1 MTHGVAIEGARPER
15 RSGWGAAAGLLVLTI
30 IPSLGGLTRLA
41 SLANIV
47 APQADH
53 ARFAARPWVLVAHI
67 VAGLVFATFGA
78 VQFVPSLRR
87 GSARVHR
94 ALGRVLVV
102 AGIVA
107 GFSGMA
113 VMLAFDASPTQ
124 GPPLHA
130 MRALSGLA
138 LVGFIA
144 RAVAAIRARDF
155 AAHEAWMKRA
165 YAIGVAPGVQAL
177 SLAPL
182 IVLVGDNQL
191 TNTLGMA
198 AGWAISLAVAE
209 RSIHAARRDA
219 RANTHSA
226 TMSAVVYERYGSPDE
241 FRVANVRRPT
251 PARGQVLVRVEA
263 SSINALDRRMLR
275 ADPFLVRLNNGL
287 LRPSKKKILGA
298 DVAGVVEAVGEGV
311 TSVSVGE
318 RVFGDASHDAL
329 GCFAEYVCLRETA
342 VSRMPGGIDAI
353 RAASLPLA
361 AGTALQ
367 AVRERAALRPG
378 QRALVYGAGGAVGGY
393 LVQILKAYG
402 VHVVAVCSKRSAA
415 AVRALGADEVLEV
428 TGPLPKGAAFDVV
441 FGVNG
446 YRPIR
451 EFLAVLAPTGK
462 YLMIGGES
470 AQLFE
475 ALWRSALNKSVD
487 VLTMNP
493 KLLQTDLRELR
504 ALVESKALRPMV
516 DAVYPLERVA
526 DALRAVEAG
535 EARGKVVISV
545 SAP

>member
-1 MTHGVAIEGARPER
+1 MTHGVAIEGEPAAR
-15 RSGWGAAAGLLVLTI
+15 RSGWAAAAGLLVLTI

-47 APQADH
+47 APQTDH
-53 ARFAARPWVLVAHI
+53 ARFASRPWVLVAHI

-102 AGIVA
+102 AAIVA

-182 IVLVGDNQL
+182 IVLVGDTQL

-219 RANTHSA
+219 RAKTHTA
-226 TMSAVVYERYGSPDE
+226 TMTAVVYERYGSPDE
-241 FRVANVRRPT
+241 FRVANVPRPT
-251 PARGQVLVRVEA
+251 PAKGQVLVRVEA
-263 SSINALDRRMLR
+263 SSLNALDRRMLR

-311 TSVSVGE
+311 TS
-318 RVFGDASHDAL
+318 HDAL
-329 GCFAEYVCLRETA
+329 GCFAEYVCVRESA
-342 VSRMPGGIDAI
+342 VSRMPSGIDAI

-402 VHVVAVCSKRSAA
+402 AHVVAVCSKRSAA
-415 AVRALGADEVLEV
+415 AVRAFGADEVFDV
-428 TGPLPKGAAFDVV
+428 TEPLPKGAAFDVV

-487 VLTMNP
+487 VLTMDP

-516 DAVYPLERVA
+516 DAVYPLDRVA
-526 DALRAVEAG
+526 DALRAIEAG
-535 EARGKVVISV
+535 EARGKVVIAV
-545 SAP
+545 SAR